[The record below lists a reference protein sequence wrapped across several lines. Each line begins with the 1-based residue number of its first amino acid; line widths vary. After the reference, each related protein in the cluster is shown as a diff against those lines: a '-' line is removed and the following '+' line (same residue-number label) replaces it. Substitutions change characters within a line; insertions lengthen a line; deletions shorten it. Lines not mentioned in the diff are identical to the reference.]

1 LLSCEYA
8 KWFLIIHSN
17 KTQLWSHIM
26 VFFYLFFV
34 VVVVFFFLFSRC
46 MVTFLWNSLNFQ
58 NLFVWTNTN
67 MISVS
72 YQNFEFPKKLYEH
85 VRSCIVL
92 EGKKGN
98 TLVVSWVK
106 VVLSVLFA
114 WNDNKNKGTLW
125 TQENTWSYLTRKT
138 HFTEKVL
145 WYYELNYQQDWTK
158 LKLTWS
164 NKRQ

>member
-1 LLSCEYA
+1 
-8 KWFLIIHSN
+8 
-17 KTQLWSHIM
+17 M
-26 VFFYLFFV
+26 VFFFYLFFV

-46 MVTFLWNSLNFQ
+46 MVTFLWNSLNFE
-58 NLFVWTNTN
+58 NLFVRTNTN

-72 YQNFEFPKKLYEH
+72 YQNFEFSKKLYEH

-114 WNDNKNKGTLW
+114 
-125 TQENTWSYLTRKT
+125 
-138 HFTEKVL
+138 
-145 WYYELNYQQDWTK
+145 
-158 LKLTWS
+158 
-164 NKRQ
+164 